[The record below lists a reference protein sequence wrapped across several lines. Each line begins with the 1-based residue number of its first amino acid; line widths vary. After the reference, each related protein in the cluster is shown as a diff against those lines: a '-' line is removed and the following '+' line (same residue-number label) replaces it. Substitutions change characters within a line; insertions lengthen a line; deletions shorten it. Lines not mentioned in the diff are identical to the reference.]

1 MHPEGSQHDV
11 VSDPVTDPPKGDYP
25 MEAVVGTHKV
35 EERGPVAFPPPLIY
49 VSGLFAAFA
58 LEAVVP
64 SPDVPRAVAVVLIV
78 GVVAA
83 VILLDARAAAL
94 FRKSR
99 TGIAPWHPT
108 TQLVTH
114 GPYRISRNPMYL
126 GMALAYTGLVV
137 ALGLLWGLALLPLV
151 VVVMDRAV
159 IRREEAYL
167 EMKYGDDYLRY
178 KNSVRRWL

>member
-1 MHPEGSQHDV
+1 MHPEGGENHV
-11 VSDPVTDPPKGDYP
+11 VSDPMTESERGYP
-25 MEAVVGTHKV
+25 TQATPGARDA
-35 EERGPVAFPPPLIY
+35 EERGPVGFPPPLIY
-49 VSGLFAAFA
+49 LSGLFAAFA

-64 SPDVPRAVAVVLIV
+64 SPDVPRAIAVALIV
-78 GVVAA
+78 GVVVA
-83 VILLDARAAAL
+83 VIVLDARAAVL

-108 TQLVTH
+108 RQLVTH

-126 GMALAYTGLVV
+126 GMAMAYTGLVV
-137 ALGLLWGLALLPLV
+137 AFGLLWGLALLPLV